1 MQDTENK
8 PKRPPLHQEF
18 TQKVVDALR
27 ENNAPWQKPLTGQEQ
42 TPFNPATGTVYKGA
56 NLLNLTLS
64 GEADPR
70 WMTLLQVNQQDMR
83 IAKGSRAV
91 PIAYYQWTKDEKKL
105 DGYGKP
111 MLGEDGKAVT
121 QRVTLDNPVF
131 RVAYVFNAAQVEG
144 MPPLEQTPRT
154 LSENAPENIVE
165 RVDALLVASGASV
178 VHDQQL
184 GRAHYDHFQDVIHM
198 PSKES
203 FNQPERYAAEA
214 VHQLTQW
221 TRHESRLDR
230 QSGPNGSAARCREE
244 LRCAVAGWMIGR
256 ELGLTGMVGQGHA
269 PHTPGIIN
277 LLEKDQHELMRVCRD
292 AEDIKGFVLGFE
304 RNLTQDKAQEK
315 ELTKDRESELE
326 RGAQTVAAA
335 MPARE
340 MEGMQ
345 AMTPDQEFAA
355 ALEKAGLDLQGR
367 PVVWDGVTQV
377 VGNGSYSC
385 TKDVV
390 PEGVIRN
397 HDTGV
402 KIDWTATGH
411 VLSSEA
417 LQTQRDA
424 AKTIQAE
431 RKVERQRTRAPKAPE
446 KEREKADKVIALP
459 PSRPQGQ
466 SRGLSL

>member
-8 PKRPPLHQEF
+8 PKRPPLHQEL
-18 TQKVVDALR
+18 TTKMIEALR

-64 GEADPR
+64 GESDPR
-70 WMTLLQVNQQDMR
+70 WMTLLQANQQDMR
-83 IAKGSRAV
+83 IAKGSHAV

-111 MLGEDGKAVT
+111 LTGEDGKAVT
-121 QRVTLDNPVF
+121 RRVTLDTPVF
-131 RVAYVFNAAQVEG
+131 RVAYVFNASQVEG

-154 LSENAPENIVE
+154 LSKNAPEKVVE
-165 RVDALLVASGASV
+165 RVDALLAASGAAV
-178 VHDQQL
+178 VHDQKP
-184 GRAHYDHFQDVIHM
+184 GRAHYDHFKDVIHM
-198 PSKES
+198 PPKEN
-203 FNQPERYAAEA
+203 FERPEAYAAEA
-214 VHQLTQW
+214 IHQLTQW

-256 ELGLTGMVGQGHA
+256 ELGGGMVPHDHA

-277 LLEKDQHELMRVCRD
+277 LLEKDPHELMRVCRD

-304 RNLTQDKAQEK
+304 RNLTQNKEK
-315 ELTKDRESELE
+315 EQAKDRESELE

-335 MPARE
+335 IPARD

-355 ALEKAGLDLQGR
+355 ALQKAGLDLEGR

-431 RKVERQRTRAPKAPE
+431 RKTQRQRTRAPKAPE
-446 KEREKADKVIALP
+446 KERENADKVIALP
-459 PSRPQGQ
+459 PSHPQGQ

>member
-1 MQDTENK
+1 MQDNENK
-8 PKRPPLHQEF
+8 PKRPPLQQEF
-18 TQKVVDALR
+18 SQKVVDALR

-56 NLLNLTLS
+56 NLVSLTMS
-64 GEADPR
+64 GGNDPR
-70 WMTLLQVNQQDMR
+70 WMTLLQANKQDMR
-83 IAKGSRAV
+83 IAKGSHAV

-111 MLGEDGKAVT
+111 MMGEDGKAISQKVA
-121 QRVTLDNPVF
+121 LDSPVF
-131 RVAYVFNAAQVEG
+131 RVAYVFNANQVEG

-154 LSENAPENIVE
+154 LSQNGPENVVE
-165 RVDALLVASGASV
+165 RVEAMLQASGAV
-178 VHDQQL
+178 IAHDQKP
-184 GRAHYDHFQDVIHM
+184 GRAHYDHFQDVIHL
-198 PSKES
+198 PPKDS
-203 FNQPERYAAEA
+203 FEQPERYAAEA
-214 VHQLTQW
+214 IHQLTHW

-230 QSGPNGSAARCREE
+230 QGGPNGTAARCREE

-256 ELGLTGMVGQGHA
+256 EMGLTGMVGQGHE
-269 PHTPGIIN
+269 PHTQGIIS
-277 LLEKDQHELMRVCRD
+277 LLEKDPHEMMRVCRD
-292 AEDIKGFVLGFE
+292 AEGIKDFALDFE
-304 RNLTQDKAQEK
+304 RKLTQDKEQG
-315 ELTKDRESELE
+315 KDLENELE
-326 RGAQTVAAA
+326 QGPQTAAVA

-345 AMTPDQEFAA
+345 VMTPEQEFTT
-355 ALEKAGLDLQGR
+355 ALEKAGLDLEGR

-402 KIDWTATGH
+402 KIDWSATDH
-411 VLSSEA
+411 MLSSEA

-431 RKVERQRTRAPKAPE
+431 RKVERQRTRTAKAPE
-446 KEREKADKVIALP
+446 KDLEKSDKVIALP

>member
-8 PKRPPLHQEF
+8 PKRPPLHQEL
-18 TQKVVDALR
+18 TTKMIDALR
-27 ENNAPWQKPLTGQEQ
+27 ENNAPWQNPLPGQEQ

-64 GEADPR
+64 GESDPR
-70 WMTLLQVNQQDMR
+70 WMTLLQANQQDMR

-121 QRVTLDNPVF
+121 QRVALDNPVF
-131 RVAYVFNAAQVEG
+131 RVAYVFNAQQVEG
-144 MPPLEQTPRT
+144 MPPLEVTPRPT
-154 LSENAPENIVE
+154 PENVVE
-165 RVDALLVASGASV
+165 RVDALLAASGAV
-178 VHDQQL
+178 VAHDQQA
-184 GRAHYDHFQDVIHM
+184 GRAYYDHFKDVIHM
-198 PSKES
+198 PPKEN
-203 FNQPERYAAEA
+203 FERPEAYAAEA

-256 ELGLTGMVGQGHA
+256 EMGLTGMVGQGHA
-269 PHTPGIIN
+269 PHTPGIIS
-277 LLEKDQHELMRVCRD
+277 LLEKDPHEMMRVCRD
-292 AEDIKGFVLGFE
+292 AEAVKDFTLGFE
-304 RNLTQDKAQEK
+304 RGLEKDKEQAPELAKDK
-315 ELTKDRESELE
+315 EPAL
-326 RGAQTVAAA
+326 A
-335 MPARE
+335 PARE

-345 AMTPDQEFAA
+345 TMTPEQEFAA

-367 PVVWDGVTQV
+367 PIVWDGVTQV

-424 AKTIQAE
+424 AKPIQAE
-431 RKVERQRTRAPKAPE
+431 RKVERQRTRAAKAPE
-446 KEREKADKVIALP
+446 KGLEKTDKVIALP
-459 PSRPQGQ
+459 PSRAQGQ